1 MKAGGAGIS
10 ARLSPVRASLG
21 FVAVALVCVVFA
33 DLQISAVDPWAD
45 LARFGWGLLTPDF
58 LHSQHLLSGVLYTVA
73 FGILGTVLGS
83 MAGFSLALIFRFRL
97 IRVFCAFIRAIHE
110 IFWALIFLQV
120 FGLTPLTGLLAI
132 AVPYAGIFAKVYS
145 EILEESDHAPARA
158 LSSGAGA
165 VSIFMF
171 ARLPD
176 AWATMKSYTYYR
188 FECGLRSS
196 AVLGFVGLP
205 TVGFYLESAFSQGY
219 YSQAAAYL
227 FLLYILIASLRLW
240 LPAKLTVPVALLCAF
255 ALPSGSG
262 ASWNSIQRF
271 FSHDIVPAPLRNGVD
286 AASLSQFSDWLW
298 MLWSQQAWPGLL
310 NTVLI
315 TQIAL
320 VITGLLTLFLFP
332 LISRKFFGL
341 FGVGV
346 GHLLLVVLRSTPE
359 YILAYILLQI
369 WGPSMLPAVVAL
381 TLHNGAIIGFLIGRS
396 AERLPLRADAPRGL
410 SLYGYE
416 ILPRVY
422 GQYLAFLFY
431 RWEIIMRE
439 TAVLGILGVHTL
451 GFFVDSAIAEIRIDR
466 AMVLL
471 LFTAGLNMAIDA
483 TSRRLRARMKLTH
496 RPDC

>member
-1 MKAGGAGIS
+1 MHAQTVV
-10 ARLSPVRASLG
+10 ARLSPVPTSLV
-21 FVAVALVCVVFA
+21 FVALAIVCALFA
-33 DLQISAVDPWAD
+33 DLQISASDPWAD
-45 LARFGWGLLTPDF
+45 LGRFGWGLLTPDF
-58 LHSQHLLSGVLYTVA
+58 LHSQNLLSAVLYTVA
-73 FGILGTVLGS
+73 FGVLGTVVGAV
-83 MAGFSLALIFRFRL
+83 AGFGLALIFRFRIVRL
-97 IRVFCAFIRAIHE
+97 GAAFIRAIHE
-110 IFWALIFLQV
+110 LFWALIFLQV
-120 FGLTPLTGLLAI
+120 FGLTPLTGMLAI

-145 EILEESDHAPARA
+145 EILEESDAAPVRA
-158 LSSGAGA
+158 LGKDARPIS
-165 VSIFMF
+165 VFLY

-205 TVGFYLESAFSQGY
+205 TLGFFLESAFSQGY

-227 FLLYILIASLRLW
+227 ILLYLLIATLRVW
-240 LPAKLTVPVALLCAF
+240 LPAKLTVPAALLCAF
-255 ALPSGSG
+255 ALPSGTG
-262 ASWNSIQRF
+262 ASWESVQRF
-271 FSHDIVPAPLRNGVD
+271 FSHDIVPAPLRDGID
-286 AASLSQFSDWLW
+286 LGSLAQFGDWLW
-298 MLWSQQAWPGLL
+298 MLSVNQVWPGLV

-320 VITGLLTLFLFP
+320 VTTGITTLILFP
-332 LISRKFFGL
+332 LISRKFFGWL
-341 FGVGV
+341 GVGS
-346 GHLLLVVLRSTPE
+346 GHVLLVILRSTPE

-381 TLHNGAIIGFLIGRS
+381 TLHNGAIIGFLIGRT
-396 AERLPLRADAPRGL
+396 AERLPVREDAPRGL
-410 SLYGYE
+410 NLYGYE

-466 AMVLL
+466 ALFLL
-471 LFTAGLNMAIDA
+471 LVTAALNMAIDA
-483 TSRRLRARMKLTH
+483 TSRRLRARMQLKH